1 MKIASIVS
9 TKGGPGK
16 TTVTA
21 NLGAFCAGANLKTLL
36 IDLDTQ
42 PSLSSFY
49 RLDHEAPCGT
59 RGQCSPGFPGEH
71 LMNLSLVKQTGTELQ
86 SSSIAKED
94 ELILQACEILER
106 RLFSQEPVL
115 SCPAAV
121 SSYLKLKLAPEEHEV
136 FAAVFLNAQHRPL
149 AFEVLFTGSIDGAA
163 VYPRQLVKR
172 ALFHNAAALIISHNH
187 PSGCT
192 EPSTS
197 DIQLTKRVREALKLV
212 DVRLIDHFIVGSGQP
227 LSFAERG
234 LI

>member
-1 MKIASIVS
+1 
-9 TKGGPGK
+9 
-16 TTVTA
+16 
-21 NLGAFCAGANLKTLL
+21 
-36 IDLDTQ
+36 
-42 PSLSSFY
+42 
-49 RLDHEAPCGT
+49 
-59 RGQCSPGFPGEH
+59 
-71 LMNLSLVKQTGTELQ
+71 MNLSLVEQTGNDLQ
-86 SSSIAKED
+86 SPSIAIED
-94 ELILQACEILER
+94 ALILQVSEILDR
-106 RLFSQEPVL
+106 RLFSQEPAL

-136 FAAVFLNAQHRPL
+136 FAAVFLNAQHCPV

-192 EPSTS
+192 DPSSS
-197 DIQLTKRVREALKLV
+197 DIQLTKRIQEALKLV

-227 LSFAERG
+227 LSFAEQG